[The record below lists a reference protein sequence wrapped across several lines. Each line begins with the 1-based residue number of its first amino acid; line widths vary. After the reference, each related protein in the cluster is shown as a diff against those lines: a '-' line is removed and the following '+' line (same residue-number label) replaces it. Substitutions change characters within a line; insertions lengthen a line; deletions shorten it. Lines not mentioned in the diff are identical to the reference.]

1 MSHNDERITAQ
12 IPAVSVSELLRALE
26 EPPPPPDPD
35 TFDPPT
41 NPRNRVF
48 AKGTEQSLKRID
60 PDEEWVHP
68 SRLPTEP
75 LFVAEPVRV
84 PFDPLDEELD
94 ALLESLSRS

>member
-1 MSHNDERITAQ
+1 MSHDDERITAQ
-12 IPAVSVSELLRALE
+12 IPAVSVSELLSALDQ
-26 EPPPPPDPD
+26 PPPPPDPD

-41 NPRNRVF
+41 NPRNRMF

-75 LFVAEPVRV
+75 MFAVEPEEWE
-84 PFDPLDEELD
+84 PLADDEIEIVLD
-94 ALLESLSRS
+94 TLSRS